1 MSLVSLMRH
10 TLVGGSNS
18 RCGVR
23 LASLAW
29 LAIPLIVLCG
39 LSGSLHAQQR
49 DEKNVLLLFGEY
61 GQRGTFLEL
70 FESSVRAHVRA
81 NITFEEAYLE
91 GSHRNEEKSYQDSEA
106 ETLHRRFEGEKLDL
120 IVAAGPDALSFT
132 ERYRD
137 KTFPGVPVV
146 FTAVSSEQFG
156 GKTWLGATGVVNHI
170 GIGETIDL
178 SLRLE
183 PDTAALAVVSP
194 DDPYWVAATHH
205 ELDRYK
211 GRVKEIF
218 FIGPPG
224 PALFEKIAALPPH
237 TVVLFDLALNESGQ
251 PPLAGFDLLDAVAER
266 VPTYSAWPG
275 ICLNHGCIGGAF
287 EEQPKV
293 IQQAADLAARV
304 LSGEPVDKIPVA
316 QIAGLQVRV
325 DWRALQHWHIPES
338 ALPPGS
344 LVMFREPTLWDQGR
358 KYFLAGIAVIAV
370 QSFLI
375 FTLFWQRTRRRT
387 AEIELA
393 RSEQKF
399 SKAFRRSPL
408 AITIVSVNGGRYID
422 VNEAF
427 EIQTGWKRDEVIG
440 RSPRELNLW
449 VDSDQ
454 RIAFLKQL
462 VDQGNAKDL
471 EVKYCRKDGQI
482 RTTLGSTELIDI
494 HGEQCALSVIA
505 DITERKEA
513 EEAMAGIS
521 GKLIEAQETERSRI
535 ARELHDD
542 INQRLALVAI
552 SLKMAKENLPN
563 SDVGTSRILDETG
576 EQISELEN
584 DVQALSHRLHSS
596 KLEYL
601 GLEGAAAG
609 FCRELSEG
617 HNVKIDLHCEDIP
630 EELSSEVS
638 LCLFRVLQEALHNA
652 LKYSGVDKFDVSL
665 AGSSNGLELRIHDS
679 GAGFDPKR
687 TGNGNG
693 LGLTS
698 MKERMRL
705 VGGEFS
711 IDSKPGQG
719 TTVLARVA
727 IDRMAN
733 TAT

>member
-1 MSLVSLMRH
+1 MRRA
-10 TLVGGSNS
+10 LVGGSNS

-23 LASLAW
+23 LSSLAW
-29 LAIPLIVLCG
+29 LAIPPIVLCG

-49 DEKNVLLLFGEY
+49 DEKHVLLLFSEY
-61 GQRGTFLEL
+61 GQRSTFLEL
-70 FESSVRAHVRA
+70 FESSVRAQVRA
-81 NITFEEAYLE
+81 NITFDEAYLE
-91 GSHRNEEKSYQDSEA
+91 GPYRVELNSYLDSEA
-106 ETLHRRFEGEKLDL
+106 ETLHRRFEGRKLDL
-120 IVAAGPDALSFT
+120 VVAAGPSALSFT
-132 ERYRD
+132 EQYRD
-137 KTFPGVPVV
+137 KTFPGVPVL
-146 FTAVSSEQFG
+146 FTAISSEQFG
-156 GKTWLGATGVVNHI
+156 GKTWQGATGVVNHI

-178 SLRLE
+178 LLRLE

-251 PPLAGFDLLDAVAER
+251 PPLAGFDLLDAVAQR
-266 VPTYSAWPG
+266 IPTYSAWPG
-275 ICLNHGCIGGAF
+275 ICLNHGCVGGAF
-287 EEQPKV
+287 EEKPRI
-293 IQQAADLAARV
+293 IQQTADLAARV

-316 QIAGLQVRV
+316 EIAGLQVSV
-325 DWRALQHWHIPES
+325 DWRALQRWHIPES

-344 LVMFREPTLWDQGR
+344 LILFREPTLWDRGR
-358 KYFLAGIAVIAV
+358 KYFLTGIAVIVV

-375 FTLFWQRTRRRT
+375 FTLFWQRTRRRKT
-387 AEIELA
+387 EIELA
-393 RSEQKF
+393 KSEQKF
-399 SKAFRRSPL
+399 SKAFRSSPL
-408 AITIVSVNGGRYID
+408 AITIVSANDDRYID

-449 VDSDQ
+449 VDPEQ
-454 RIAFLKQL
+454 QVGFLNQL
-462 VDQGNAKDL
+462 FDHGNVKDL
-471 EVKYCRKDGQI
+471 EVRYCRKDGQI
-482 RTTLGSTELIDI
+482 RTALGSAELIDI

-505 DITERKEA
+505 DITERKKA

-542 INQRLALVAI
+542 INQRLAMVAI
-552 SLKMAKENLPN
+552 SLKMAKENLPD
-563 SDVGTSRILDETG
+563 SDVRTSRILDETG

-601 GLEGAAAG
+601 GLEGAASG

-617 HNVKIDLHCEDIP
+617 HNVKIDFHCEDIP
-630 EELSSEVS
+630 EELSSDVS

-652 LKYSGVDKFDVSL
+652 LKYSGVDEFEVSL
-665 AGSSNGLELRIHDS
+665 AGISNGLELRVHDS

-687 TGNGNG
+687 TGNGHG

-705 VGGEFS
+705 VDGEFS
-711 IDSKPGQG
+711 IDSKPGHG

-727 IDRMAN
+727 TNRIAN
-733 TAT
+733 TAA